1 MGKSLL
7 DLATRLEK
15 VAYDIDTIYSNLAVS
30 VALTILGDLVYKTP
44 VDTSQALSNWQ
55 VSLMAPVPLG
65 GEIPPYHPG
74 FGGWTRGASAQEAI
88 QAAKRVLS
96 GKKPGD
102 TIYLSNVLD
111 YIVPLNEGSSQQQA
125 AGFVERAVLLGR
137 IQVKRRVTKLN

>member
-1 MGKSLL
+1 MARSLL

-15 VAYDIDTIYSNLAVS
+15 VVYNIDSVYSNLAVS

-55 VSLMAPVPLG
+55 VSLRTPTPLG

-74 FGGWTRGASAQEAI
+74 LGGWTRGASAQEAI
-88 QAAKRVLS
+88 RAAKQVLS

-111 YIVPLNEGSSQQQA
+111 YIVPLNEGSSTQQA

-137 IQVKRRVTKLN
+137 IQVKKRQTKLN

>member
-1 MGKSLL
+1 MARSLL

-15 VAYDIDTIYSNLAVS
+15 VAYDIDTLYSNLAVS

-55 VSLMAPVPLG
+55 VSLISPIPLG
-65 GEIPPYHPG
+65 GEIPAYHYG
-74 FGGWTRGASAQEAI
+74 VGGWTRGASATEAI
-88 QAAKRVLS
+88 QAAKQVLS

-111 YIVPLNEGSSQQQA
+111 YIVPLNQGSSRQQA

-137 IQVKRRVTKLN
+137 IQVRRRQSKLS